1 MKKMF
6 LKVASKISKFL
17 GKIHSPGSHKKI
29 KSSDYRECKLVM
41 KPGMVFVTKTNGEF
55 ANLFIP
61 GFFSH
66 AAEVTDMNTVIE
78 AVTRGVQTNDL
89 IDFFLTK
96 DYIVL
101 LRPKFLTEEQ
111 MKNSADWA
119 VLQTGKSYDYEFS
132 SDTEQ
137 FYCSE
142 LIFSSYKNN
151 TEKFPLT
158 LKNRLSQLTY
168 VPNDF
173 WIDSDNFEI
182 VWMSNSMKEE
192 IKNNI

>member
-17 GKIHSPGSHKKI
+17 GKIHSPGSRKKI
-29 KSSDYRECKLVM
+29 KSLDYRDCKLVM
-41 KPGMVFVTKTNGEF
+41 KKGMVFVTLTKGEF

-66 AAEVTDMNTVIE
+66 AAEVADMNTVVE
-78 AVTRGVQTNDL
+78 AVTHGVQTNDL
-89 IDFFLTK
+89 IDFLLTK
-96 DYIVL
+96 DYAVL

-111 MKNSADWA
+111 MEKSADWA
-119 VLQTGKSYDYEFS
+119 LLQKGKGYDYEFS

-151 TEKFPLT
+151 TENFPLT

-168 VPNDF
+168 VPHDF
-173 WIDSDNFEI
+173 WEDSDNFEI

-192 IKNNI
+192 IKNNL